1 MNGKFVPV
9 MKNYME
15 DIVDDLMIPILKSME
30 ACSCD
35 RCSFDI
41 KAITLNSLPAKYI
54 VTKKGK
60 FYTKLESLQNQF
72 EVDTIAAIAK
82 AAEIV
87 ARFPRHDDEGH

>member
-1 MNGKFVPV
+1 MTKYVPV

-15 DIVDDLMIPILKSME
+15 DIVDDLTLPILESMD
-30 ACSCD
+30 ACKCD
-35 RCSFDI
+35 RCVFDI
-41 KAITLNSLPAKYI
+41 KAITLNTLPAKYI

-82 AAEIV
+82 AVAIV
-87 ARFPRHDDEGH
+87 SKFPRHEDE

>member
-1 MNGKFVPV
+1 MSAQYVPV

-15 DIVDDLMIPILKSME
+15 DIVDDLTMPILDSMD
-30 ACSCD
+30 ACACE
-35 RCSFDI
+35 RCVFDI
-41 KAITLNSLPAKYI
+41 KAITLNALPAKYI

-82 AAEIV
+82 AVAIV
-87 ARFPRHDDEGH
+87 SKFPRHEDE